1 MTAESTMVARD
12 RRGQPREELWVPVLC
27 LLTDLLILWIGFNLA
42 TLTRLHTLPAE
53 SLWLLQRDRI
63 MCLMLYTLSGITVGA
78 FSGHRLTDRFDSMY
92 FAGIALTGALVMS
105 FLSVALLPRDFLAIS
120 RRELVLGVVFSAPL
134 FAVWRYFA
142 TSLAARFTALYRAFF
157 VLGSATEAKR
167 IAKALA
173 ENPDV
178 PAEAEYL
185 TAKRIASIA
194 SGKTAEET
202 APRRDAIVCVTE
214 KSSVEFLR
222 LLDFCET
229 HCRRVFVY
237 PSVHDTLLFQHSRLL
252 AIGGVPLVEVAGRE
266 PDGPYMLVKRAV
278 DFSAALLGLL
288 LAAPICVVAAVAVS
302 ATSPG
307 GVFYAQERIGRG
319 GRVFKIYKFRTMVV
333 DAEAQT
339 GPVWAGKNDARVT
352 PVGRFLRKHRIDEIP
367 QLWNVLR
374 GDMSLVGPRP
384 ERPHFH
390 AEFSHEL
397 PLFDRRLAVR
407 PGLTSLSHVL
417 GSYSSDPADRLRY
430 DLVYIGTLSLLNDL
444 KIMFSTIRVVL
455 GGKGAQ

>member
-1 MTAESTMVARD
+1 MIRVSEK
-12 RRGQPREELWVPVLC
+12 RGRPREEVWVPVLC
-27 LLTDLLILWIGFNLA
+27 LATDILILWIGFNLA

-53 SLWLLQRDRI
+53 SLWVLQRDRF
-63 MCLMLYTLSGITVGA
+63 MCLLLYVLSGIAVGA
-78 FSGHRLTDRFDSMY
+78 FNGYRLTDRFDSMY
-92 FAGIALTGALVMS
+92 FAGLTLAATLILS
-105 FLSVALLPRDFLAIS
+105 FLSVALLPRDFMAIS
-120 RRELVLGVVFSAPL
+120 RRELVLGVVFSAPIL
-134 FAVWRYFA
+134 SVWRYFA
-142 TSLAARFTALYRAFF
+142 TSLAARFTALYRAFY
-157 VLGSATEAKR
+157 VLGSASEAKR

-185 TAKRIASIA
+185 TAKKVASIA
-194 SGKTAEET
+194 AAKAGQSAG
-202 APRRDAIVCVTE
+202 PQRDAIVCVTE
-214 KSSVEFLR
+214 RSSAEFLR

-266 PDGPYMLVKRAV
+266 PDSAYMLIKRAM
-278 DFSAALLGLL
+278 DFSAALFGLL
-288 LAAPICVVAAVAVS
+288 LAAPICVAAAVAVS

-307 GVFYAQERIGRG
+307 GILYAQERIGRG
-319 GRVFKIYKFRTMVV
+319 GRIFKIYKFRTMVA

-339 GPVWAGKNDARVT
+339 GPVWARKNDMRVT
-352 PVGRFLRKHRIDEIP
+352 QAGRYLRKHRIDEIP

-390 AEFSHEL
+390 AEFSEQL

-444 KIMFSTIRVVL
+444 KILFSTVRVVL